1 MSKTRKIVTTI
12 TAVWLCVLL
21 VVFSYAWVV
30 RNWTPSIYQD
40 DLQINKA
47 GALVISMMGDDNY
60 DTVPLNKV
68 VEIESFVFKQ
78 VSSQNGQNF
87 MWLDFVPTL
96 NQQPAVYRTV
106 TDSQRGNYIEAD
118 FAIKL
123 DDSVTEDK
131 YVFIHPESYL
141 RDSTDVHVSDAIRIA
156 LDYDVTESNGAVTNY
171 SYIFGNTPEG
181 QDADF
186 STSAV
191 LSSAD
196 GKVQDDPSAVSQQKV
211 HSFNYF
217 NGGRTTAF
225 DSANPANPENYNF
238 TPDPGKMLFTLKPGE
253 LKWITLRIWLEGA
266 DENCVNE
273 IAGQFFDL
281 NLKFDSVYVPADS

>member
-1 MSKTRKIVTTI
+1 MSKTRKILTAI

-21 VVFSYAWVV
+21 VVFTYAWVV

-60 DTVPLNKV
+60 DTIPLNKV
-68 VEIESFVFKQ
+68 VGIDSFVFKQ
-78 VSSQNGQNF
+78 VSSQNGKNF

-96 NQQPAVYRTV
+96 DQKPAVYSKV
-106 TDSQRGNYIEAD
+106 GDAQKNNYIETE

-123 DDSVTEDK
+123 DDSLTQDK
-131 YVFIHPESYL
+131 YVFIHPESFIK
-141 RDSTDVHVSDAIRIA
+141 DNTDVHVADAIRIA
-156 LDYDVTESNGAVTNY
+156 LDYNVTEADGTVTNHT
-171 SYIFGNTPEG
+171 YIFGNTPEG

-186 STSAV
+186 STAAV
-191 LSSAD
+191 LADAD
-196 GKVQDDPSAVSQQKV
+196 GKEQGDETAVSQQKV

-225 DSANPANPENYNF
+225 DSENPANPENYHF
-238 TPDPGKMLFTLKPGE
+238 TPDPDKMLFVLKPGE

-273 IAGQFFDL
+273 IAGQYFDL
-281 NLKFDSVYVPADS
+281 NLKFDSMYVQ